1 MKHIITLSIL
11 AAGLLVTSCGKKIT
25 ASFSGVNQNQAY
37 HTKTKAA
44 ETTEAKVEEN
54 AIVEASVSEE
64 KTIDAKEVK
73 KAEAFKKVGEYREN
87 LKNVDKSTLSKKQS
101 KLFKKLDN
109 KLEKLQKKSQN
120 KGGISSL
127 TKTGIILAVIGLALM
142 ILAVIISAGGISWLF
157 WVLGGL
163 ALVIGLIIVLY
174 DLLVN
179 NL

>member
-54 AIVEASVSEE
+54 AVVEASLYEE
-64 KTIDAKEVK
+64 KTIDAKELK
-73 KAEAFKKVGEYREN
+73 KVESFKKVAEYREN
-87 LKNVDKSTLSKKQS
+87 LKNADKSTLTKKQS
-101 KLFKKLDN
+101 KLLKKLDN
-109 KLEKLQKKSQN
+109 KLEKLEKKSQN

-127 TKTGIILAVIGLALM
+127 MKTGIIIAAIGLLVL
-142 ILAVIISAGGISWLF
+142 ILTAAGIFGGISGLF
-157 WVLGGL
+157 WALGGIAFL
-163 ALVIGLIIVLY
+163 AGLIIILY
-174 DLLVN
+174 DLLQN
-179 NL
+179 NI